1 TIRAAFY
8 YYSNCCSP
16 NRPRRLIPG
25 QFPPGSA
32 MALVCK
38 SGVFGKAAVTRPVR
52 VAAPSRVCLTVCNSF
67 KNKENIDLSK
77 IATFK
82 RHDGDAG
89 STEVQVARLTARIV
103 QISKHLAQ
111 NRKDFAARRGLEAI
125 LSQRKSLLQYVY
137 KEDRSMYDKLV
148 KEFNIRSVVVGD
160 TRGAARQKEEAAV

>member
-1 TIRAAFY
+1 
-8 YYSNCCSP
+8 
-16 NRPRRLIPG
+16 
-25 QFPPGSA
+25 

-38 SGVFGKAAVTRPVR
+38 SGVFGKAAVARPVR
-52 VAAPSRVCLTVCNSF
+52 VAAPTRVRLAVCNSF

-77 IATFK
+77 VEGFK
-82 RHDGDAG
+82 RHDADAG

-125 LSQRKSLLQYVY
+125 LSQRKSLLQYLY
-137 KEDRSMYDKLV
+137 KEDRSVYDKLV
-148 KEFNIRSVVVGD
+148 KDFGIRSVVVGD